1 VLDVALTLLAGIL
14 TGAVMGTLG
23 AGGSL
28 LTVPVLVILLGLTPG
43 QASATSLVAVA
54 LMAVSGLAVHRAS
67 GRCSCRAGFQFAAA
81 GVVTAFVVSRL
92 ATGLPDSVLA
102 FAMAAVLVATVVWV
116 LRRDTHE
123 VEPGRTRPLGLVV
136 AAGAGVGVLTG
147 LLGVGGGFVI
157 VPALMALLGLPASVA
172 VGTSSLV
179 ILTNVLAGLA
189 GRLGAGQVLWTT
201 GLVYGAGG
209 VVGAA
214 AGARLAGRLPEAVLR
229 RAFATLATL
238 AAVVL
243 VVDQVA

>member
-1 VLDVALTLLAGIL
+1 VF
-14 TGAVMGTLG
+14 
-23 AGGSL
+23 
-28 LTVPVLVILLGLTPG
+28 
-43 QASATSLVAVA
+43 
-54 LMAVSGLAVHRAS
+54 H
-67 GRCSCRAGFQFAAA
+67 FAAA

-116 LRRDTHE
+116 LRRDTPE

-201 GLVYGAGG
+201 GLVYGA
-209 VVGAA
+209 A